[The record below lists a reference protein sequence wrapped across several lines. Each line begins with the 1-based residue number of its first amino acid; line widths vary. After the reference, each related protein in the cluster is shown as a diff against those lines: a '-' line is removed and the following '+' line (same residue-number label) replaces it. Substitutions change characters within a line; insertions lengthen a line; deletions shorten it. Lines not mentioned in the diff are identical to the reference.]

1 MPQIVYLSASYTL
14 PPCERSVDWTQFVS
28 KPPFFFYHLF
38 YLFVLSTFQRQCK
51 GRCMFPVAA
60 FIWLAMS
67 YRSQSVLIA
76 NKTKVNTEREETT
89 TSACSHTEESA
100 PFLCLQP
107 LAALSLILPY
117 LHPFQ
122 LSCFLRSSTFN
133 TSLAD
138 GWNQTNWQTD
148 LRKSNVTFLLSPS
161 TSHLIAILA
170 FSVSSL
176 FQPPVP
182 SWHWTL
188 PLRVLSCGLGDE

>member
-1 MPQIVYLSASYTL
+1 MWIEL
-14 PPCERSVDWTQFVS
+14 CFFDH
-28 KPPFFFYHLF
+28 FFYL
-38 YLFVLSTFQRQCK
+38 LVLSTFQRQCK
-51 GRCMFPVAA
+51 GQCMFSVAA

-67 YRSQSVLIA
+67 CRSQGVLIA
-76 NKTKVNTEREETT
+76 NKTKVNTEREETAP
-89 TSACSHTEESA
+89 SACSHTDESA

-148 LRKSNVTFLLSPS
+148 LRKSNVTFLLSLS
-161 TSHLIAILA
+161 TSHLIAMLA
-170 FSVSSL
+170 FSVSLLS
-176 FQPPVP
+176 QPRRTKLALNSATPCSFLWTRRWIMAMSVGSR
-182 SWHWTL
+182 SW
-188 PLRVLSCGLGDE
+188 